1 MPHEDW
7 AVNPKV
13 LEKNPFIGIDNTTN
27 AIGLTRA
34 NNPHPSEIEGAPDPV
49 KSKRFRDRLKDFYD
63 DNTTQLVVS
72 IIIIL
77 NGILYVIQT
86 TAWSHD
92 CCVHN
97 EKAQE
102 FVEYIDFFFLLF
114 YNYRT

>member
-1 MPHEDW
+1 M
-7 AVNPKV
+7 
-13 LEKNPFIGIDNTTN
+13 LEKNPFIGIDNTTKG
-27 AIGLTRA
+27 ISLTRVKYS
-34 NNPHPSEIEGAPDPV
+34 HPSEIEGASYPKMKKAV
-49 KSKRFRDRLKDFYD
+49 RDRLKDFYD
-63 DNTTQLVVS
+63 DNITQLVVS